1 VTIHPTQRRRPR
13 RPLQADIV
21 RDGLRRAVLAG
32 EFPPRSNLPNE
43 TLLGARFAV
52 SRATIREAVR
62 GLVEEGYLI
71 RRQGSG
77 TYVTERPLLR
87 NSLDV
92 NFSYTAYLESLGV
105 RATRRVLG
113 VSRGPAGKVVAERL
127 HIASADPVVQV
138 RRVRTADDRPA
149 IYSVDILPRDIAGE
163 AGDDVFGGSL
173 YSYLAGI
180 GHPVAHGE
188 AILAPA
194 AADEVLSTVL
204 DVAPGTLLL
213 HVEQVDV
220 DVNGRR
226 VMLSREWHVPSVIEL
241 RCFRRGPG
249 ASAAHEVQLKG
260 E

>member
-1 VTIHPTQRRRPR
+1 MPRRRPR

-21 RDGLRRAVLAG
+21 RDGLRRAVLSG

-43 TLLGARFAV
+43 TLLGVRFAV

-62 GLVEEGYLI
+62 GLVEEGYLV

-92 NFSYTAYLESLGV
+92 NFSYTAYLESLGI

-127 HIASADPVVQV
+127 HIASTDPVVQV
-138 RRVRTADDRPA
+138 RRVRTADERPA
-149 IYSVDILPRDIAGE
+149 IYSIDVLPGDIVGE
-163 AGDDVFGGSL
+163 AADDAFGGSL
-173 YSYLAGI
+173 YSFLAGI
-180 GHPVAHGE
+180 GHPIAHGE
-188 AILAPA
+188 AVLAPA
-194 AADEVLSTVL
+194 QADETFATVL
-204 DVAPGTLLL
+204 AVSPGTLLL

-220 DVNGRR
+220 DVHGRR

-249 ASAAHEVQLKG
+249 ASTVHEVDT
-260 E
+260 

>member
-1 VTIHPTQRRRPR
+1 MSRHVA

-21 RDGLRRAVLAG
+21 RDGLRRAILSG
-32 EFPPRSNLPNE
+32 EFPPRSALPNE
-43 TLLGARFAV
+43 GRLGTRFAV

-105 RATRRVLG
+105 RATRRVLE
-113 VSRGPAGKVVAERL
+113 VRRGAAGEEVADRL
-127 HIASADPVVQV
+127 HLASTAPVVEV

-149 IYSVDILPRDIAGE
+149 IFSIDVLPADVAGTADDE
-163 AGDDVFGGSL
+163 AFGGSL
-173 YSYLAGI
+173 YSFLARA

-194 AADEVLSTVL
+194 VADEALAAVL
-204 DVAPGTLLL
+204 DVAAGTLLL
-213 HVEQVDV
+213 HIDQVDV
-220 DVNGRR
+220 DVHGRR
-226 VMLSREWHVPSVIEL
+226 VMHSREWHVPSVIEL

-249 ASAAHEVQLKG
+249 MSTALEALP
-260 E
+260 

>member
-1 VTIHPTQRRRPR
+1 VTAAVPPSRPPA

-21 RDGLRRAVLAG
+21 RDGLRRAILSG
-32 EFPPRSNLPNE
+32 EFQPRAALPNE
-43 TLLGARFAV
+43 GQLGSRFAV

-62 GLVEEGYLI
+62 GLVEEGYLV

-113 VSRGPAGKVVAERL
+113 VRRGPAGEAVADRL
-127 HIASADPVVQV
+127 RVTPNHPVVEV

-149 IYSVDILPRDIAGE
+149 IFSIDVMPADIAGS
-163 AGDDVFGGSL
+163 AADDAFGGSL
-173 YSYLAGI
+173 YSFLAAV

-188 AILAPA
+188 AILSPA
-194 AADEVLSTVL
+194 AADETLATVL
-204 DVAPGTLLL
+204 GVPAGTLLQ

-220 DVNGRR
+220 DLDGRR
-226 VMLSREWHVPSVIEL
+226 VMLSREWHVPAVIEL

-249 ASAAHEVQLKG
+249 ISTTHEADT
-260 E
+260 

>member
-1 VTIHPTQRRRPR
+1 MTEPVIPSRPPA

-21 RDGLRRAVLAG
+21 RDGLRRAILSG
-32 EFPPRSNLPNE
+32 EFPPRAALPNE
-43 TLLGARFAV
+43 GQLGHRFAV

-62 GLVEEGYLI
+62 GLVEEGYLF

-105 RATRRVLG
+105 RATRRVLK
-113 VSRGPAGKVVAERL
+113 VQRGPAGEYVADRLRIAPHDAVVEV
-127 HIASADPVVQV
+127 H
-138 RRVRTADDRPA
+138 RVRTADDRPA
-149 IYSVDILPRDIAGE
+149 IFSIDILPEDVAGT
-163 AGDDVFGGSL
+163 ADDAFGGSL
-173 YSYLAGI
+173 YSFLAQV

-194 AADEVLSTVL
+194 VTDEALAAVL
-204 DVAPGTLLL
+204 DVPVGTLLL
-213 HVEQVDV
+213 HLEQVDI
-220 DVNGRR
+220 DVNGQR
-226 VMLSREWHVPSVIEL
+226 VMASREWHVPSVIEL

-249 ASAAHEVQLKG
+249 MSTGHEADT
-260 E
+260 

>member
-1 VTIHPTQRRRPR
+1 MIDQPNSRPR

-21 RDGLRRAVLAG
+21 RDGLRRAILSG
-32 EFPPRSNLPNE
+32 EFPSRSTLPNE
-43 TLLGARFAV
+43 EQLGIRFAV

-62 GLVEEGYLI
+62 GLVEEGYLV

-105 RATRRVLG
+105 RATRRVLS
-113 VSRGPAGKVVAERL
+113 VMRGPAGKVVAERL
-127 HIASADPVVQV
+127 HVASYEPVVEV
-138 RRVRTADDRPA
+138 RRVRSADDRPA
-149 IYSVDILPRDIAGE
+149 IFSIDVLPDDIARD
-163 AGDDVFGGSL
+163 AGDDGFGGSL
-173 YSYLAGI
+173 YSFLARV
-180 GHPVAHGE
+180 GHPIAHGE

-194 AADEVLSTVL
+194 MADESLAAVLEVP
-204 DVAPGTLLL
+204 AGTLLL
-213 HVEQVDV
+213 HIDQVDV

-226 VMLSREWHVPSVIEL
+226 VMHSREWHVPSVIEL

-249 ASAAHEVQLKG
+249 WSTVHEVDP
-260 E
+260 

>member
-1 VTIHPTQRRRPR
+1 MTDQQAPLRRTA

-21 RDGLRRAVLAG
+21 RDGLRRAILAG
-32 EFPPRSNLPNE
+32 EFPARSMVPNE
-43 TLLGARFAV
+43 AQLGVRFGV

-62 GLVEEGYLI
+62 GLSEEGYLV

-113 VSRGPAGKVVAERL
+113 LRRAAAGEQLAERL
-127 HIASADPVVQV
+127 RVGANHRVVEV

-149 IYSVDILPRDIAGE
+149 IYSVDVIPEDVLGE
-163 AGDDVFGGSL
+163 TADDAFGGSL
-173 YSYLAGI
+173 YSLLAGV
-180 GHPVAHGE
+180 GHHVAHGD

-194 AADEVLSTVL
+194 MADETLASVL
-204 DVAPGTLLL
+204 DVPVGTLLL

-220 DVNGRR
+220 DITGRR
-226 VMLSREWHVPSVIEL
+226 VMLSREWHVPEVIEL

-249 ASAAHEVQLKG
+249 ISTASDDDSQT
-260 E
+260 